1 MDKDNKQ
8 KYVLFEGTCRE
19 DSYGEC
25 CFEIIGPLR
34 QVDVLELNFEEKMI
48 LSDGIKVYNDNK
60 EKIFYLYKVVE
71 RPTVEQ
77 LFEIGKNF
85 RVQRQKEIEK
95 AEQRRLQKIKKKEL
109 QQKQKSQKLKEMK
122 LEEAKRLL
130 EEAGHKVD

>member
-85 RVQRQKEIEK
+85 RVQRQK
-95 AEQRRLQKIKKKEL
+95 
-109 QQKQKSQKLKEMK
+109 KLKK
-122 LEEAKRLL
+122 QNNDDYKKSKRKNCNRNKNL
-130 EEAGHKVD
+130 KN